1 MMNSSHNTLLRSKS
15 LRSKK
20 YALLFPLAQYS
31 MLISQIIFLLATIG
45 LFSVSFLFDGFTTRS
60 VFYSCYK
67 NNYFIFS
74 YTFFYVKQCVFSCMS
89 ITYIVVY
96 AYFS

>member
-60 VFYSCYK
+60 VF
-67 NNYFIFS
+67 F
-74 YTFFYVKQCVFSCMS
+74 
-89 ITYIVVY
+89 IVVIRIIIL
-96 AYFS
+96 YFLTHFFM